1 MKVEFTC
8 YDFMYDDNTSI
19 YMFSDG
25 YLDQYGGEN
34 NEKFNTARFKEMI
47 LANRELP
54 MEEQKE
60 ILSKTMDE
68 WKGDHQQIDD
78 FLVMGVKLSDLDSE
92 N

>member
-1 MKVEFTC
+1 
-8 YDFMYDDNTSI
+8 MYDGNKSI

-25 YLDQYGGEN
+25 YLDQYGREKD
-34 NEKFNTARFKEMI
+34 EKFNTTRFKEMI
-47 LANRELP
+47 LANRKLP

-68 WKGDHQQIDD
+68 WKDDRQQIDD
-78 FLVMGVKLSDLDSE
+78 FLVMGVKLSDLDSSE